1 MKMKAIKL
9 FLLAG
14 VTLLALSSC
23 QKVEKLG
30 GQAIRFSASSVGTKT
45 AYDETEPGQINWVN
59 DELVRVWS
67 DKATL
72 RYDAS
77 VKYYDYVIADANGK
91 EAMLNNQEGSNGLVY
106 VDDQGD
112 YQFWAVSPADAVAAP
127 PTAGKAEYTIK
138 ADQSGESITDGVIP
152 ADMSQAVL
160 LASATGPW
168 MEYGNTEKT
177 YQLKFQPAFTA
188 FEITL
193 KGASAMGLE
202 EVIELTKVEL
212 VSGDGL
218 AGDVTATFGTDGLNF
233 AAEVTPLTF
242 TFPEGTTLTQGT
254 TVKFTV
260 FAVPLDGEGLK
271 LKFTLGDGQVRTATL
286 FKGSGDAATDFPI
299 VACQKH
305 LLYGLAMPNDFKMF
319 ASEAALK
326 VADAATVDSNLNL

>member
-1 MKMKAIKL
+1 MKAIKL

-45 AYDETEPGQINWVN
+45 AYDETAPGQINWVN
-59 DELVRVWS
+59 EELVRVWS

-77 VKYYDYVIADANGK
+77 VKYYDYVIADASGN
-91 EAMLNNQEGSNGLVY
+91 EATLSNQEGSNGLVY
-106 VDDQGD
+106 VDGVDE
-112 YQFWAVSPADAVAAP
+112 YQFWAVSPASAVAK
-127 PTAGKAEYTIK
+127 PTDGVANYTIK
-138 ADQSGESITDGVIP
+138 ANQAGESIDEDGVIP
-152 ADMSQAVL
+152 ADMDQAVL

-168 MEYGNTEKT
+168 MEYGNTTKT
-177 YQLKFQPAFTA
+177 YQLMFQPAFTA

-193 KGASAMGLE
+193 KGASAMAEG

-319 ASEAALK
+319 ASEEELK
-326 VADAATVDSNLNL
+326 VADTTPVDSNLNL

>member
-1 MKMKAIKL
+1 MKAIKL

-45 AYDETEPGQINWVN
+45 AYDETTPGQINWVN
-59 DELVRVWS
+59 GDPVRVWS
-67 DKATL
+67 DYATL

-77 VKYYDYVIADANGK
+77 VKNYDYVIADASGN
-91 EAMLNNQEGSNGLVY
+91 EATLSNQEGSNGLVY
-106 VDDQGD
+106 VDGVDE

-168 MEYGNTEKT
+168 REYGNTEKT

-193 KGASAMGLE
+193 KGASAMAGD
-202 EVIELTKVEL
+202 EVITLAKVEL

-218 AGDVTATFGTDGLNF
+218 AGDVTATFGTDGLTF
-233 AAEVTPLTF
+233 AATVKPLTF
-242 TFPEGTTLTQGT
+242 TFPEETTLTKGT

-260 FAVPLDGEGLK
+260 FAVPLEGTGLK
-271 LKFTLGDGQVRTATL
+271 LKFYLGDGQVRTATL
-286 FKGSGDAATDFPI
+286 LKGSGDAATDFPI

-319 ASEAALK
+319 ASKAELE
-326 VADAATVDSNLNL
+326 VADATDVPSTVNL